1 MKPITHFARPLAVAS
16 VIAVAGMAPA
26 FAADAVD
33 YEEPPVPAAPV
44 EVAPVS
50 SWTGPYFGLQAGYG
64 FLGRT
69 HTPGADIDTD
79 GFVGGAFGGFN
90 VQNGSFVYGGEADI
104 GYNGMKGDAAGIE
117 SRSSVDGSLRARLGF
132 APNDALLIYGTAGGA
147 ADRTKI
153 TDAAGSDSKTM
164 LGYTAGVGVDA
175 KLTEQIF
182 GRVEYRYTDY
192 GNKTFNTGS
201 GAQQVDTSG
210 NKIQLGIGMK
220 F

>member
-50 SWTGPYFGLQAGYG
+50 SWTGPYIGLQAGYG

-90 VQNGSFVYGGEADI
+90 IQNGSFVYGGEADI

-117 SRSSVDGSLRARLGF
+117 SRSSIDGSLRARLGF

-175 KLTEQIF
+175 KLTERVF

-192 GNKTFNTGS
+192 GSKTYTLT
-201 GAQQVDTSG
+201 APTSSDLKNHEIRFG
-210 NKIQLGIGMK
+210 VGMK